1 MSAYDEVQAGKAG
14 EEFLQLLAR
23 TVYAVATSRNFP
35 PPDGGAWSRETAADV
50 ATSFLADDR
59 TQRRLDWLALR
70 CGNEQELARA
80 LQGVVRNYLRDRG
93 RATELGRLVVRIK
106 RVLKECDDFV
116 KVESGRWTLRG
127 GPAEASGVGPDS
139 LVTAAAAVPVTFA
152 SYGATAKRREPFADK
167 ASLEA
172 LVTAVL
178 GTAHGS
184 VLASEIARAIAPSVQ
199 VVSGN
204 VLVELD
210 VGDYPDSAEDLGAT
224 GDIGASVAVRAR
236 ALEVLE
242 LLSDRERIALAR
254 LEVTTRDLGRL
265 LGLGHSQA
273 AVVRARATEVLKGE
287 LADDEDGQEIVEVIL
302 ELARFWVTE
311 RTNLDVETYGTD

>member
-1 MSAYDEVQAGKAG
+1 VSAYDEVQAGKAG
-14 EEFLQLLAR
+14 EEFFQLLAR

-50 ATSFLADDR
+50 ATSFLADGR
-59 TQRRLDWLALR
+59 IQRRLDWLALR
-70 CGNEQELARA
+70 CGNEQELARS

-116 KVESGRWTLRG
+116 KVECGHWTLRG

-139 LVTAAAAVPVTFA
+139 LVAAAAAIPVAFE

-178 GTAHGS
+178 GAARGS
-184 VLASEIARAIAPSVQ
+184 VPANEIARAIAPALQ
-199 VVSGN
+199 VVTGN
-204 VLVELD
+204 ALVELD
-210 VGDYPDSAEDLGAT
+210 VGDHPDDADDVVS

-236 ALEVLE
+236 AVEVLE

-254 LEVTTRDLGRL
+254 LEVNTRDLGRM

-273 AVVRARATEVLKGE
+273 AVVRTRATEVLKGE

-302 ELARFWVTE
+302 ELARLWVTE
-311 RTNLDVETYGTD
+311 RTNLDVATYGTD